1 VGNNNNKYIRGIDLA
16 LLAYWPNHAI
26 DSLPRQI

>member
-1 VGNNNNKYIRGIDLA
+1 VGYNNNKYISGTGLA